1 MQIWKQGISD
11 VNCEDSKEELGNI
24 TLKTLKKINKE
35 ELGMFE
41 IHQESPMAG
50 I

>member
-1 MQIWKQGISD
+1 MQIWKQSISD
-11 VNCEDSKEELGNI
+11 VNCEDS
-24 TLKTLKKINKE
+24 KE